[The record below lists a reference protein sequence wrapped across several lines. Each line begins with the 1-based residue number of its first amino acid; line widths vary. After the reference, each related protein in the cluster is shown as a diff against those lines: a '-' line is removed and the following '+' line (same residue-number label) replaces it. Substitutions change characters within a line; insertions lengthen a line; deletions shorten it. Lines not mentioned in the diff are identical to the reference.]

1 MNKKILWATVVAAAL
16 LSSCKTDTEDDLKQ
30 MTSNVQGLY
39 INEVFTSNP
48 DWVELYNSSDA
59 KMDLGG
65 FVLQDDKGA
74 AEEYIIPAGTV
85 IDGKSFLVIDA
96 FAFGLSSTNGD
107 KVTLFDK
114 QSGKIDEVIIPVISD
129 GKSYARSTDGGNAWV
144 LVPPTKGISN
154 TDQAPAE
161 PTNTTL
167 KLYINEVVSAPAGT
181 DADWIELYNA
191 GDTEINI
198 GGFILQDDKGAAE
211 EYIIPAN
218 TTIAAKG
225 FIVFEN
231 GSSFQFG
238 LGSKGDKVILLDAER
253 VKIDDIS
260 TPNFGEDKGK
270 SYARIPNGSENWQT
284 VNNPTK
290 GMSN

>member
-30 MTSNVQGLY
+30 MTSSVQGLY

-59 KMDLGG
+59 KMDL
-65 FVLQDDKGA
+65 
-74 AEEYIIPAGTV
+74 
-85 IDGKSFLVIDA
+85 
-96 FAFGLSSTNGD
+96 
-107 KVTLFDK
+107 
-114 QSGKIDEVIIPVISD
+114 
-129 GKSYARSTDGGNAWV
+129 
-144 LVPPTKGISN
+144 
-154 TDQAPAE
+154 
-161 PTNTTL
+161 
-167 KLYINEVVSAPAGT
+167 
-181 DADWIELYNA
+181 
-191 GDTEINI
+191 